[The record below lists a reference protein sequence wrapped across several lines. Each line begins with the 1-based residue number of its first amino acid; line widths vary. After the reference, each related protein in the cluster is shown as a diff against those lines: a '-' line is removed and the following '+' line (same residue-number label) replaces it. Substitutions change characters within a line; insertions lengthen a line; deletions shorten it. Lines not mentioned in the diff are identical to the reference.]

1 MALLV
6 IIGELGSG
14 KTCSLTYLLW
24 RNWYYKKKIIYS
36 NYTLYGIPYFK
47 VETVSQLNALHN
59 GYMGADEMWL
69 WIESAGGERLKKE
82 IVRNILRR
90 SRKRNL
96 TYAYTS
102 QTLDQVH
109 PHIRKINDFVAYPIL
124 NPSNTMCKLLIFAGP
139 KGKTLLKTHYFYTA
153 PIFKMYDTNEEIQ
166 DLIDDVTPKL
176 KKGRKS
182 VSMWE
187 VFRER
192 PSLTQ
197 VFNPTKPENP
207 SQNPIQNQTKT
218 LTSNEIELN
227 IPVKQENVTL
237 KDAEAGSVGT
247 EEEEKYIESDEN
259 LSEKLRMEKKE
270 LMKRLKIIENKLKK
284 LEEKEVEEE
293 VNKYIE

>member
-1 MALLV
+1 
-6 IIGELGSG
+6 
-14 KTCSLTYLLW
+14 
-24 RNWYYKKKIIYS
+24 
-36 NYTLYGIPYFK
+36 
-47 VETVSQLNALHN
+47 
-59 GYMGADEMWL
+59 
-69 WIESAGGERLKKE
+69 
-82 IVRNILRR
+82 
-90 SRKRNL
+90 
-96 TYAYTS
+96 
-102 QTLDQVH
+102 
-109 PHIRKINDFVAYPIL
+109 
-124 NPSNTMCKLLIFAGP
+124 MCKLLIFAGP

-176 KKGRKS
+176 KKGKS

-187 VFRER
+187 IFRER

-197 VFNPTKPENP
+197 VFNPMKPENP
-207 SQNPIQNQTKT
+207 IQNPTKT

-259 LSEKLRMEKKE
+259 LSEKLRREKKE
-270 LMKRLKIIENKLKK
+270 LMKRLKIIESKLKK